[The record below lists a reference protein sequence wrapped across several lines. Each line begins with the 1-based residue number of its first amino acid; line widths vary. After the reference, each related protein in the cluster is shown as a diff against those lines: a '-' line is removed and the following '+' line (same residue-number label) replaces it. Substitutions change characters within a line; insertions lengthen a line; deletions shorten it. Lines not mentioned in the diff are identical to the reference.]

1 MTAYAFNTDNFAFEV
16 FADEIVVLDVTE
28 GTYFALGGW
37 AVEIW
42 PALAARQPVE
52 LIADAISQRYG
63 VSTFVIADELAQLVA
78 KLKDETILRDAEP
91 ADERM
96 ALADVPSSGDF
107 RPLSFEKH
115 VDMQDLLT
123 LDPIHDV
130 DPQKGWPS
138 Y

>member
-1 MTAYAFNTDNFAFEV
+1 MTAYLFNADKFAFEV
-16 FADEIVVLDVTE
+16 FADEIVVLDITE

-37 AVEIW
+37 VVEIW

-63 VSTFVIADELAQLVA
+63 VSGGTIADELSGLVA
-78 KLKDETILRDAEP
+78 KLKDEAILRDAEP
-91 ADERM
+91 TDEGM
-96 ALADVPSSGDF
+96 VLAGATGDF